1 MPEPRH
7 HDRAASRSRRL
18 TGGVIALAIG
28 LGTAPAWAQNVN
40 SGVSIGP
47 SQQLSTPLT
56 AATPSPSASSHVE
69 QLVAGLPVFD
79 NARVTLGNLGIDVLG
94 DIISEF
100 ASNVSGGVHQGSTFA
115 NQVGLEVDV
124 DWQKLARIQGLSTHV
139 VLVNRS
145 GSPDSGGGLIGGGLQ
160 PVQEIYGAG
169 GDAGIHLV
177 YAYAE
182 EKVAHDRLDI
192 ALGRMPVTNDFAASP
207 LYCNFMN
214 NSLCGNPKALP
225 GGDVGF
231 SSYPDAVWGAR
242 ARVRP
247 TDDTYVQFGLY
258 AVDQGLYGNQHFR
271 SGFDFSTSR
280 ISGEVFPVEVAYL
293 PTFGADKMPGHYKL
307 GFSYDNSSYN
317 DFYVG
322 DNGAP
327 ALLTGMPFKI
337 HKGHTQAWA
346 LFDQMVLRNGPGPSD
361 GVIVLGGYAHND
373 PTTSVYADQ
382 YFVGAL
388 DHSFWKARPLDTVGA
403 LFSYVNTSP
412 YLRRQQELEVQLG
425 LPISSGLTGVQRH
438 EEIVEVNYDIHV
450 YRGVNFQPDF
460 QYIIRP
466 NGQSNIKDAAVLGF
480 KTHVAF

>member
-1 MPEPRH
+1 MHQATSRPCLGGRL
-7 HDRAASRSRRL
+7 RVAA
-18 TGGVIALAIG
+18 GVALA
-28 LGTAPAWAQNVN
+28 LGSLAQAAHAQNIN

-47 SQQLSTPLT
+47 SQQLSTPIT
-56 AATPSPSASSHVE
+56 PGVPSPSAASHVE
-69 QLVAGLPVFD
+69 QLLAGLPVFD
-79 NARVTLGNLGIDVLG
+79 NTRVTLGNLGIDVLG

-115 NQVGLEVDV
+115 SQVGLEVDV

-145 GSPDSGGGLIGGGLQ
+145 GSPDSGQGLIGGGLE

-169 GDAGIHLV
+169 GDVAVHLV

-182 EKVAHDRLDI
+182 EKLAHERLDL
-192 ALGRMPVTNDFAASP
+192 ALGRMPLTNDFAASP

-214 NSLCGNPKALP
+214 NALCGNPKALP
-225 GGDVGF
+225 GGTVGF
-231 SSYPDAVWGAR
+231 SSYPDAVWAAR
-242 ARVRP
+242 LRVRP

-258 AVDQGLYGNQHFR
+258 AVDGGLYSNKYYR
-271 SGFDFSTSR
+271 SGFKFDTSD
-280 ISGEVFPVEVAYL
+280 ITGEMFPVEVAYL
-293 PTFGADKMPGHYKL
+293 PKFGPDGLPGHYKL

-327 ALLTGMPFKI
+327 AILTGEPYKI

-346 LFDQMVLRNGPGPSD
+346 LFDQMVLRNGPGTND
-361 GVIVLGGYAHND
+361 GLIVLGGYAHND
-373 PTTSVYADQ
+373 PTTSAYHDQ
-382 YFVGAL
+382 YFIGAL
-388 DHSFWKARPLDTVGA
+388 DRSFLKARPLDTAGV
-403 LFSYVNTSP
+403 LFSYVSVSP
-412 YLRRQQELEVQLG
+412 NLIKAEELDAQLG
-425 LPISSGLTGVQRH
+425 LPLSGGATGVQHH

-450 YRGVNFQPDF
+450 YRGINFQPEF
-460 QYIIRP
+460 QYVIRP
-466 NGQSNIKDAAVLGF
+466 NGQDNIKNAAVLGF

>member
-1 MPEPRH
+1 MHQATPRP
-7 HDRAASRSRRL
+7 RL
-18 TGGVIALAIG
+18 GGRLRVVAGVALA
-28 LGTAPAWAQNVN
+28 LGSLAQAAHAQNIN

-56 AATPSPSASSHVE
+56 PANPSPSADSNVE
-69 QLVAGLPVFD
+69 QLVAGLPMFRD
-79 NARVTLGNLGIDVLG
+79 DRVTLGNLGIDVLG
-94 DIISEF
+94 DFISEF

-124 DWQKLARIQGLSTHV
+124 DFQKLARIRGLSTHV

-182 EKVAHDRLDI
+182 EKLASDRLDI
-192 ALGRMPVTNDFAASP
+192 AVGRMPVLNDFSASP

-214 NSLCGNPKALP
+214 NGLCGNPKALP
-225 GGDVGF
+225 GGDIGT

-258 AVDQGLYGNQHFR
+258 AVDQGLYNNRHFR
-271 SGFDFSTSR
+271 SGFNFSTSQ
-280 ISGEVFPVEVAYL
+280 ISGEEFPVEAAWL
-293 PTFGADKMPGHYKL
+293 PTFGADKLPGHYKL
-307 GFSYDNSSYN
+307 GFAYDNSSYN

-327 ALLTGMPFKI
+327 ALLTGQPFKI

-346 LFDQMVLRNGPGPSD
+346 LFDQMVLRNGPGPND

-382 YFVGAL
+382 YFAGVL
-388 DHSFWKARPLDTVGA
+388 DRSFWKARPLDTIGV

-412 YLRRQQELEVQLG
+412 YLVKAQDLQTQLR
-425 LPISSGLTGVQRH
+425 LPLTGGVTGVQRH
-438 EEIVEVNYDIHV
+438 EEIIEANYDIHV
-450 YRGVNFQPDF
+450 YRGVNFEPDF
-460 QYIIRP
+460 QYVIRP
-466 NGQSNIKDAAVLGF
+466 NGQANIKNAAVLGF

>member
-1 MPEPRH
+1 MHQATPRP
-7 HDRAASRSRRL
+7 RL
-18 TGGVIALAIG
+18 GGRLRVVAGVALA
-28 LGTAPAWAQNVN
+28 LGSLAQAAHAQNIN

-56 AATPSPSASSHVE
+56 PATPSPSADSNVE
-69 QLVAGLPVFD
+69 QLVAGLPVFRD
-79 NARVTLGNLGIDVLG
+79 ARVTLGNLGIDVLG

-100 ASNVSGGVHQGSTFA
+100 ASNVSGGVHRGSTFA

-124 DWQKLARIQGLSTHV
+124 DWQKLARIQGLLTHV

-182 EKVAHDRLDI
+182 EKLANDRLDI
-192 ALGRMPVTNDFAASP
+192 AFGRMPVTNDFAASP

-214 NSLCGNPKALP
+214 NALCGNPKALP
-225 GGDVGF
+225 GGDIGF
-231 SSYPDAVWGAR
+231 SSYPDAVWG
-242 ARVRP
+242 VRP
-247 TDDTYVQFGLY
+247 RIRPTSDTYIQFGLY
-258 AVDQGLYGNQHFR
+258 SVDQGLYGNQHFR

-293 PTFGADKMPGHYKL
+293 PNFGADKLPGHYKL
-307 GFSYDNSSYN
+307 GFSYDNSSYS

-327 ALLTGMPFKI
+327 ALLTGNAYKI

-346 LFDQMVLRNGPGPSD
+346 LFDQMVLRNGPGTND

-373 PTTSVYADQ
+373 PTTSAYADQ

-388 DHSFWKARPLDTVGA
+388 DRSFWKARPLDTVGV

-412 YLRRQQELEVQLG
+412 YLRRQQQLDVQLG
-425 LPISSGLTGVQRH
+425 LPISGGATGVQRH

-450 YRGVNFQPDF
+450 YRGINFQPEF
-460 QYIIRP
+460 QYVIRP
-466 NGQSNIKDAAVLGF
+466 NGQTNIKDAAVLGF